1 MYNHVKKSLF
11 FMKYS
16 IQSNFIYQYL
26 CCTKLVDPQGASQ
39 RMKEVNHFD
48 SFTKL
53 VITQI
58 L

>member
-1 MYNHVKKSLF
+1 MLKSA

-16 IQSNFIYQYL
+16 LQSNFTYQHL
-26 CCTKLVDPQGASQ
+26 RCTKLVDPQRALQ

-48 SFTKL
+48 SFSKL
-53 VITQI
+53 IIIQI